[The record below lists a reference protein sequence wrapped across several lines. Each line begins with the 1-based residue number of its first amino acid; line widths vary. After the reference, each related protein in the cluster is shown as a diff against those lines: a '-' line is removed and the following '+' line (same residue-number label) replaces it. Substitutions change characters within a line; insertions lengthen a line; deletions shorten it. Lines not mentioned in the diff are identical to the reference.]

1 MLLESISTC
10 TQVHVP
16 TCSSQISTDFNIWTL
31 TYLAATVPQV
41 LRVRVAGIDAHAV
54 GVDLGEEALVVR
66 DEVGG
71 AGGGQS
77 QRQRLAE
84 RAHLAVAL
92 CDKPAKSYCL
102 MPQ

>member
-1 MLLESISTC
+1 MYTIRITC
-10 TQVHVP
+10 RYVLKILRVGH
-16 TCSSQISTDFNIWTL
+16 CFEFIL
-31 TYLAATVPQV
+31 TNLAAAVPQV
-41 LRVRVAGIDAHAV
+41 LRVGVAGVDAHAV